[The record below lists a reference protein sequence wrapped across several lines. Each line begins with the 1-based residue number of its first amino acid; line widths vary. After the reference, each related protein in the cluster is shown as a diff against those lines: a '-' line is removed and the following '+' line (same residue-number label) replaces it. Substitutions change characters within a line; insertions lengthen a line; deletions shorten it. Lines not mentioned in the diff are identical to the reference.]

1 MITERVTT
9 ARLTTA
15 RFGTDRFAG
24 RFMKRRAIQRG
35 HRRVREPGPARVL
48 FAHPSPDLYGS
59 DRMLIESVQ
68 SLIDAGCVVTVV
80 LPASGPLVP
89 RLQKS
94 GAQVSV
100 VDTVV
105 LRKALLSV
113 RGLAQLAIATA
124 RTLPRAVRTVRD
136 ARADVVYVNTVTI
149 PGWIV
154 AARLAGTPVVCHVH
168 EAEDSLARPIAL
180 ALHLPLLFTRRVLV
194 NSRAAGHALTATL
207 PRLSERIR
215 LLYNGVAHPD
225 DDQAP
230 ADRHESTSG
239 ADGDRPVRLLLVGRL
254 SPRKGTDVAIAA
266 LESIV
271 GRGLD
276 ARLDLVGEVFPGYEW
291 YEVSLHEQVSAANLD
306 ARVGFVGFQDDVWP
320 WFADADIVL
329 VPSRVEPFGNVAVE
343 AALARRPVIASAVQ
357 GLREIVSP
365 GETGVL
371 VPADDPEAIAAA
383 VFAMSGDWSS
393 ATLMAAR
400 AHDDAVARFGTERY
414 AVDLLRLLADAGVV
428 PAFA

>member
-1 MITERVTT
+1 M
-9 ARLTTA
+9 
-15 RFGTDRFAG
+15 
-24 RFMKRRAIQRG
+24 
-35 HRRVREPGPARVL
+35 L

-68 SLIDAGCVVTVV
+68 SLVDAGCVVTVV

-94 GAQVSV
+94 GASVTV

-113 RGLAQLAIATA
+113 RGLMQLAVATA
-124 RTLPRAVRTVRD
+124 RTLPRAIRTVRN

-149 PGWIV
+149 PGWIL

-180 ALHLPLLFTRRVLV
+180 ALHLPLLLTRRVLV
-194 NSRAAGHALTATL
+194 NSRAAGNALTGTL
-207 PRLSERIR
+207 PRLSKRIR

-225 DDQAP
+225 EGQAP
-230 ADRHESTSG
+230 PHRHES
-239 ADGDRPVRLLLVGRL
+239 ADGAGPLRLLLVGRL

-266 LESIV
+266 LECMV
-271 GRGLD
+271 RLGLD

-291 YEVSLHEQVSAANLD
+291 YEASLHEQISAASLD
-306 ARVGFVGFQDDVWP
+306 GRVGFVGFQDDVWP

-343 AALARRPVIASAVQ
+343 AALARRPVVASAVQ
-357 GLREIVSP
+357 GLREIVKS
-365 GETGVL
+365 GDTGVL
-371 VPADDPEAIAAA
+371 VAPDDPEAIAVAVAA
-383 VFAMSGDWSS
+383 MTRDWPS
-393 ATLMAAR
+393 AILMAAR

-414 AVDLLRLLADAGVV
+414 ATDLLRLLVDAGMVSV
-428 PAFA
+428 SA